1 MTSSPTILR
10 LEAPVGDPALI
21 ARGGARFWQVSF
33 ALFLGSFATFA
44 LLYGARELEFRQGRQ
59 EVTHG

>member
-10 LEAPVGDPALI
+10 LEAPGGDPALI

-44 LLYGARELEFRQGRQ
+44 LLYCVSQCLPMSMY
-59 EVTHG
+59 VY

>member
-10 LEAPVGDPALI
+10 LEAPGGDPALI
-21 ARGGARFWQVSF
+21 ARGGARFWRVSC

-44 LLYGARELEFRQGRQ
+44 LL
-59 EVTHG
+59 

>member
-10 LEAPVGDPALI
+10 LEAPGGDPALI

-44 LLYGARELEFRQGRQ
+44 LLY
-59 EVTHG
+59 